1 MSLIE
6 MLNKEMPEFKNLRNM
21 SDKELEEYAKEL
33 ADASYDFYRCV
44 DAIFTP
50 LHKAGFIPDYN
61 REALMKDVVDFFEE
75 CLLEAQTDPEH
86 EETGSQKTSRAK
98 GTDVWN
104 KSKPLKLPEMNKV
117 ILYHPAYGP
126 SVAWEPVVMR
136 GFDFKS
142 TSVKELRFLDT
153 DFLICFKDE
162 DVDRVDSKY
171 YLDGPAV
178 IYAIDKDEHIR
189 SLSDA
194 EISKIVSACL
204 YKEEALGSCEAP
216 VLRLC

>member
-6 MLNKEMPEFKNLRNM
+6 MLNKEMPESKNLRNM

-75 CLLEAQTDPEH
+75 CLLEAQTD
-86 EETGSQKTSRAK
+86 R
-98 GTDVWN
+98 
-104 KSKPLKLPEMNKV
+104 KPLKLPEMNKV
-117 ILYHPAYGP
+117 IFYHPAYGP

-136 GFDFKS
+136 GFDLKS
-142 TSVKELRFLDT
+142 PSVKELRFLDT

-171 YLDGPAV
+171 YLDGAAV

-204 YKEEALGSCEAP
+204 YKEEALGSCEMP

>member
-75 CLLEAQTDPEH
+75 CLLEAQTDPEQK
-86 EETGSQKTSRAK
+86 ETGSLKTSRAK
-98 GTDVWN
+98 GTDVWD

-117 ILYHPAYGP
+117 IFYHPAYGP
-126 SVAWEPVVMR
+126 SVAWD
-136 GFDFKS
+136 DFKS

-162 DVDRVDSKY
+162 GVDRVDSKY